1 MLTVLYTF
9 FIAPLE
15 LFMTTVLDWGYGLFA
30 SYGWSIVLMS
40 LVVNTVIL
48 PIYNKAEGWQEEER
62 AVKKSFEA
70 TEAMIKRTF
79 KGQER
84 FAMLTTMRR
93 QAGYSSKLALRSS
106 LGFFLQ
112 IPFFIAAYHLLSNMA
127 ALKGVS
133 FGPIADL
140 GAADGLIAIGDW
152 HINALPLIMTAV
164 NLLSAFVY
172 TARLTKQDKIQLYG
186 LSALFLVL
194 LYASPAALTFYWTLN
209 NVYSLG
215 KNIVEKSLLPRW
227 RATKHVDPFAGLKT
241 FGEKRRWVL
250 GILGVLLIAADTAIT
265 AENLPRA
272 SLDGL
277 RPFGLGFLERSLPRT
292 RGQRPRDGEGPDD
305 PRLRFAMD
313 RGARLPRHDGGVGAH
328 SEGAAG
334 SRLDDGGRWSR
345 GAYLCA
351 VDASSRRRLCE
362 ALALRA

>member
-209 NVYSLG
+209 NV
-215 KNIVEKSLLPRW
+215 
-227 RATKHVDPFAGLKT
+227 
-241 FGEKRRWVL
+241 
-250 GILGVLLIAADTAIT
+250 
-265 AENLPRA
+265 
-272 SLDGL
+272 
-277 RPFGLGFLERSLPRT
+277 
-292 RGQRPRDGEGPDD
+292 
-305 PRLRFAMD
+305 
-313 RGARLPRHDGGVGAH
+313 
-328 SEGAAG
+328 
-334 SRLDDGGRWSR
+334 
-345 GAYLCA
+345 
-351 VDASSRRRLCE
+351 
-362 ALALRA
+362 